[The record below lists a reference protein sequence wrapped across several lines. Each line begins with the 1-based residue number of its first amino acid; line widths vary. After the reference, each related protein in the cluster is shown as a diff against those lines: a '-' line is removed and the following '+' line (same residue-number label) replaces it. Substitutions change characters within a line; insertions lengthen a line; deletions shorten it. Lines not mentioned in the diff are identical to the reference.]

1 MERVEKTEAV
11 ALAACVTAF
20 CVAMGLRGVLNIWIG
35 TGVAAL
41 TSVLALWLGARP
53 VLRANLRAPAATSL
67 IIGLAVGVLMSL
79 ATWWLYPISVS
90 MFPPIQTEVETL
102 YALLRQAPGPVRAFP
117 LLFLVVAAEELVW
130 RGVAID
136 LFSKSLGPWRAM
148 LLSALLYVLPQFAL
162 RSPLLIIVALCCG
175 LLWGALRVR
184 TKSLAA
190 PFVAHLVWD
199 ILVFAWHP
207 VA

>member
-1 MERVEKTEAV
+1 MERVERAEAV
-11 ALAACVTAF
+11 ALAACVAAF
-20 CVAMGLRGVLNIWIG
+20 CLAMGLREVLNIWIG
-35 TGVAAL
+35 TGFAAL
-41 TSVLALWLGARP
+41 SSVIVLWLGARP
-53 VLRANLRAPAATSL
+53 VLRSNLRAPATTNL
-67 IIGLAVGVLMSL
+67 LIGLAVGVLMSV
-79 ATWWLYPISVS
+79 ATWWLYPLSVS
-90 MFPPIQTEVETL
+90 LFPPIQTEVETL

-117 LLFLVVAAEELVW
+117 LLLLVVAAEELVW

-148 LLSALLYVLPQFAL
+148 IFSALLYVLPQVAL

-175 LLWGALRVR
+175 LLWGALRVW
-184 TKSLAA
+184 TKGLAA

-199 ILVFAWHP
+199 VLVFVWHP